1 MGPEKSG
8 KKTQPL
14 TDGRK
19 TRLESY
25 FHDALSILGD
35 SIDLAKG
42 RKPTYYRVVALQLR
56 LLLCDTTRAH
66 DREMNISLVP
76 QLYPELTIS
85 SEGFGEGEPVELPLK
100 EWLEL
105 PAMVGDPQH
114 RSIRKL
120 IRQICDLDGG
130 AHVGSTKAAATPRSI
145 YNLLRIAE
153 VVRDRLDKLVP

>member
-1 MGPEKSG
+1 MGPQKSG
-8 KKTQPL
+8 KKTEPL

-25 FHDALSILGD
+25 LHDALSILGD

-85 SEGFGEGEPVELPLK
+85 SEGFREGEPVELPLK

-105 PAMVGDPQH
+105 PAMVEDPHH

-130 AHVGSTKAAATPRSI
+130 AHVGSTKASATPRSI
-145 YNLLRIAE
+145 YNLIRIAE
-153 VVRDRLDKLVP
+153 VVRDRMNKLVT